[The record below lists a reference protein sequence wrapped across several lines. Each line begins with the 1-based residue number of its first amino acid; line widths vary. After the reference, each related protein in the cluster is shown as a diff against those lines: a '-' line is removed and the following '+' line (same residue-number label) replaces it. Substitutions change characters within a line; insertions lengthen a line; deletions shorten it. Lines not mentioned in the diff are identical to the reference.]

1 MNKTMKKLLALVL
14 ALVMVLAL
22 SACGQQKANDDA
34 ADAAQIEL
42 PVADGADI
50 GSGAVSFTTA
60 VTGKDGKEITFTVH
74 TDKETVGEA
83 LLELGIIAGDTTEY
97 GLYVKSV
104 NGETADYDTDGAYWA
119 FYIGD
124 QYAPVGV
131 DLASVEDGATYG
143 FVVEKAQ

>member
-1 MNKTMKKLLALVL
+1 MKKTMKKLLALVL
-14 ALVMVLAL
+14 ALVMVMAL
-22 SACGQQKANDDA
+22 SACGQQKADDA
-34 ADAAQIEL
+34 ATGATQLEL

-50 GSGAVSFTTA
+50 GSGAVSFTTS
-60 VTGKDGKEITFTVH
+60 VTGKDGKAISFTVH
-74 TDKETVGEA
+74 TNKETVGEA

-131 DLASVEDGATYG
+131 DMASIEEGATYG